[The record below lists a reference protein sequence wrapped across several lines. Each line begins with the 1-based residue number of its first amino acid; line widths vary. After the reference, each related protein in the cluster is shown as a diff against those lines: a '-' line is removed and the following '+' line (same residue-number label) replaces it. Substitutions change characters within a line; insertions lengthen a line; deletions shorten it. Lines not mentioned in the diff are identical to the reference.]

1 MEREEII
8 KNEEQFQE
16 ENKQYEKKEL
26 SFKEK
31 AKNLKP
37 WLIAG
42 GLLAVS
48 AALGFGLGYWQTRS
62 STNIKMPNIDL
73 KPLNTGYKKPDLN
86 ITSRTIPMKSTAL
99 IDKSSFDITAEKSQ
113 DISDMIPFSMPED
126 VISKEAIAV
135 SEHLRKL
142 PDGHH
147 PSPEKVAEMISK
159 GIETEGNM
167 TIVDAYERAA
177 S

>member
-8 KNEEQFQE
+8 KNEENFQE
-16 ENKQYEKKEL
+16 ENKQDEKKE
-26 SFKEK
+26 SPFKEK
-31 AKNLKP
+31 VKKYKP
-37 WLIAG
+37 WLIG
-42 GLLAVS
+42 GGILV
-48 AALGFGLGYWQTRS
+48 AAAMGFGIGYWQTRS
-62 STNIKMPNIDL
+62 CTDIKIPNLDF
-73 KPLNTGYKKPDLN
+73 KQLNSGYKKPELN
-86 ITSRTIPMKSTAL
+86 ITSRTIPMKNAAL
-99 IDKSSFDITAEKSQ
+99 IDNSSFDITTEKTQ

-126 VISKEAIAV
+126 VISKKAIAV

-167 TIVDAYERAA
+167 TIVDAHERAA